1 MMKTNRKG
9 HPYIRSRVPRSA
21 KYGGSPEGHRG
32 GFPRIAR
39 KADFRGGF
47 AASTMAWETSLTNR
61 REGGKNRARS
71 RKGINGPEDPA
82 HKGEPSTERGFGAL
96 AVPRPVFRGLR
107 PSISFWALIAQAFI
121 LQCRDPFS
129 GDCDRGSRRPF
140 GPRRSTCSAETRFQG
155 IATRSFP
162 ALMLLLAL
170 ESCSAETRFQGIA
183 TWKEIRPFTT

>member
-1 MMKTNRKG
+1 MKTNRKG

-61 REGGKNRARS
+61 RESGKNRARS
-71 RKGINGPEDPA
+71 RKGISGPEDPA

-107 PSISFWALIAQAFI
+107 
-121 LQCRDPFS
+121 R
-129 GDCDRGSRRPF
+129 GRGSGRAHPAPGLAVPRPVF
-140 GPRRSTCSAETRFQG
+140 RGLRPRLMHLPDRPGNANLAVPRPVFRGLRPPFLSFVAETRDCD
-155 IATRSFP
+155 
-162 ALMLLLAL
+162 
-170 ESCSAETRFQGIA
+170 SCSAETRFQGIA
-183 TWKEIRPFTT
+183 TWWWG

>member
-9 HPYIRSRVPRSA
+9 HPYIRARVPRSA

-47 AASTMAWETSLTNR
+47 ATLTMAWETSLTNR
-61 REGGKNRARS
+61 QEGGKNRARS
-71 RKGINGPEDPA
+71 RKGISGPEDPA

-107 PSISFWALIAQAFI
+107 RGIRWPGTPETGSILAVPRPVFRGLRRSQHRRRSLPPSVC

-129 GDCDRGSRRPF
+129 GDCDHLQHHQTP
-140 GPRRSTCSAETRFQG
+140 
-155 IATRSFP
+155 
-162 ALMLLLAL
+162 
-170 ESCSAETRFQGIA
+170 
-183 TWKEIRPFTT
+183 